1 MNVLKTVNRTLG
13 GGRGGSMLGSRWAG
27 VRSKQEAFA
36 KPLAFAL
43 RLANIVCLLLLVL
56 IFAMPFVW
64 MLSTSLKT
72 LPETM
77 IFPPEWIPRNP
88 VWQNY
93 ADAWNSGP
101 FLQYFTNSLIV
112 AVGILILQMATIIP
126 AAYAFARYRF
136 AGSKFLFGIVMVTL
150 MIPAQLIFLPVY
162 LELSAWKLLNTHL
175 GLILPFASS
184 AFGIFLLRQSFMQV
198 SEELIEAARLDQAKE
213 WKIILKI
220 MVPLVKPVL
229 VTFTLFSFIAHWNDY
244 FWPLV
249 MTTNETARTLP
260 LGIAKIR
267 EAEGVA
273 TWNTL
278 MAGNLILVAPIL
290 VVFFFSQRQIIK
302 AFVYNGVK

>member
-1 MNVLKTVNRTLG
+1 MKAANNTIG
-13 GGRGGSMLGSRWAG
+13 GAPIGSAAEDEWTI
-27 VRSKQEAFA
+27 VRSKPAF
-36 KPLAFAL
+36 LRNAL
-43 RLANIVCLLLLVL
+43 RIALRALNVTGLLTLVI

-64 MLSTSLKT
+64 MISTSLKT

-77 IFPPEWIPRNP
+77 IFPPEWIPKNP

-93 ADAWNSGP
+93 ADAWNTGP
-101 FLQYFTNSLIV
+101 FLSYFINSIV
-112 AVGILILQMATIIP
+112 IAVGILILQMLTIIP
-126 AAYAFARYRF
+126 ASYAFGRYKF
-136 AGSKFLFGIVMVTL
+136 KGSSFLFGIVMVTL

-162 LELSAWKLLNTHL
+162 LELSALKLLNTHL

-184 AFGIFLLRQSFMQV
+184 AFGIFLLRQAFMQI
-198 SEELIEAARLDQAKE
+198 SDELLEAARLDQAAE
-213 WKIILKI
+213 WKIIVRI
-220 MVPLVKPVL
+220 MVPMVKPVL
-229 VTFTLFSFIAHWNDY
+229 VTFALFSFIAHWNDY

-267 EAEGVA
+267 EVEGVA
-273 TWNTL
+273 TWNIL

-290 VVFFFSQRQIIK
+290 AVFFMSQRQIIK

>member
-1 MNVLKTVNRTLG
+1 MKAANDTIGGAAVTAPEGRERRAGLLG
-13 GGRGGSMLGSRWAG
+13 R
-27 VRSKQEAFA
+27 
-36 KPLAFAL
+36 
-43 RLANIVCLLLLVL
+43 RLAWRRAWKAALQVVNVAGLLALVAV
-56 IFAMPFVW
+56 FAMPFVW

-77 IFPPEWIPRNP
+77 IFPPQWIPRNF

-93 ADAWNSGP
+93 ADAWNTGP
-101 FLQYFTNSLIV
+101 FLNYFVNSVVI
-112 AVGILILQMATIIP
+112 AVGILVLQMLTIIP
-126 AAYAFARYRF
+126 ASYAFARYTF
-136 AGSKFLFGIVMVTL
+136 KGSGFLFGIVMVTL

-162 LELSAWKLLNTHL
+162 LELSTLKLLNTHL

-184 AFGIFLLRQSFMQV
+184 AFGIFLLRQAFMQIP
-198 SEELIEAARLDQAKE
+198 EELLEAARLDQAAE
-213 WKIILKI
+213 WKIILQI
-220 MVPLVKPVL
+220 MVPMVKPVL
-229 VTFTLFSFIAHWNDY
+229 VTFALFSFIAHWNDY

-267 EAEGVA
+267 EVEGVA
-273 TWNTL
+273 TWNVL

-290 VVFFFSQRQIIK
+290 VVFFLSQRQIIK

>member
-1 MNVLKTVNRTLG
+1 MARVGRMALRVLNVL
-13 GGRGGSMLGSRWAG
+13 
-27 VRSKQEAFA
+27 
-36 KPLAFAL
+36 
-43 RLANIVCLLLLVL
+43 CLLLLVL
-56 IFAMPFVW
+56 VFAMPFGW

-77 IFPPEWIPRNP
+77 IFPPAWIPKEP

-93 ADAWNSGP
+93 AEAWKTGP
-101 FLQYFTNSLIV
+101 FLKYFMNSFIV
-112 AVGILILQMATIIP
+112 AIGILVCQALTIIP
-126 AAYAFARYRF
+126 AAYAFARYQF
-136 AGSKFLFGIVMVTL
+136 AGSNLLFGVVMITL

-162 LELSAWKLLNTHL
+162 LELSALKLLNTHL

-184 AFGIFLLRQSFMQV
+184 AFGIFLLRQGFMQV
-198 SEELIEAARLDQAKE
+198 PEELIEAARLDQASE
-213 WKIILKI
+213 WKIIVRL

-229 VTFTLFSFIAHWNDY
+229 VTFALFSFIAHWNDY

-267 EAEGVA
+267 EVEGVA
-273 TWNTL
+273 TWNVL

-290 VVFFFSQRQIIK
+290 VAFFFSQRHIIR
-302 AFVYNGVK
+302 AFVYSGVK